1 MITFILN
8 YTSKLRVPVAINT
21 GRLPMASKATVRV
34 ERWCQALSHPGNHG
48 CLCGGHVRLSERVEK
63 KGVSL
68 DPHWSAIRLLRHVF
82 IWSSPNLLLS
92 WSTTALS

>member
-34 ERWCQALSHPGNHG
+34 ER
-48 CLCGGHVRLSERVEK
+48 
-63 KGVSL
+63 
-68 DPHWSAIRLLRHVF
+68 
-82 IWSSPNLLLS
+82 
-92 WSTTALS
+92 